1 MSMAQMFLGELEQ
14 ENAAT
19 RRILE
24 RIPSDKLDWKPHEKS
39 MTLGQLGLHIAN
51 NAGTVAQMASQNE
64 VEMPDFSAGPAS
76 PASTDEILSA
86 FDAANATANEV
97 IGAITDEQMGED
109 WTAKMGE
116 APIMTMPKAGLLRG
130 ILLNHG
136 YHHRGQ
142 LSVYLRMLDVSVP
155 SVYGP
160 SADELPDFLKEAT
173 AS

>member
-1 MSMAQMFLGELEQ
+1 MSMAQMFLDEMEQ

-51 NAGTVAQMASQNE
+51 NARVVSEMATQSE
-64 VEMPDFSAGPAS
+64 VEMPDFSDGPPS
-76 PASTDEILSA
+76 PASTDEILGA
-86 FDAANATANEV
+86 LDAANESAQQ
-97 IGAITDEQMGED
+97 IISGFSDEQMGEP
-109 WTAKMGE
+109 WTAKMGDT
-116 APIMTMPKAGLLRG
+116 PMMTLPRAGLLRG

-142 LSVYLRMLDVSVP
+142 LSVYLRLLDVSVP

-160 SADELPDFLKEAT
+160 SADEMPDFLQEAS
-173 AS
+173 A

>member
-1 MSMAQMFLGELEQ
+1 MSMAQSILGELEQ
-14 ENAAT
+14 ENVAT

-24 RIPSDKLDWKPHEKS
+24 RIPADKLEWRPHEKS
-39 MTLGQLGLHIAN
+39 MTIGQLGLHIARK
-51 NAGTVAQMASQNE
+51 AGVVAEMASQNE
-64 VEMPDFSAGPAS
+64 IEMPDFSAGPPQ

-86 FDAANATANEV
+86 LDEANATANQIV
-97 IGAITDEQMGED
+97 GNLSDEQMGES

-116 APIMTMPKAGLLRG
+116 TPIMTMPKAGLLRG

-142 LSVYLRMLDVSVP
+142 LSVYLRLLDVSVP

-160 SADELPDFLKEAT
+160 SADEAPDFLTEA
-173 AS
+173 AAG